1 MGITNIIHYII
12 RFMFA
17 LSLIFLAMENY
28 FEIDLNKGYINKN
41 LIFYSQ
47 NFVPYSS
54 LLQYRKY
61 SIFILIIQNY
71 FLVLA
76 SLTIFLGK
84 KMSLFFLILFFII
97 DASLIHNPFISDDS
111 DNLITTLQF
120 LALIGGLLN
129 I

>member
-1 MGITNIIHYII
+1 MGISNIIHYII

-47 NFVPYSS
+47 NFFPYSS

-111 DNLITTLQF
+111 DNLITTLQL

>member
-1 MGITNIIHYII
+1 MGISNIIHYII

-17 LSLIFLAMENY
+17 LSLIFLALGNY
-28 FEIDLNKGYINKN
+28 FEIDFNKGYINKN

-47 NFVPYSS
+47 NFFPNSS

-71 FLVLA
+71 FLVLT
-76 SLTIFLGK
+76 SLMIILGK
-84 KMSLFFLILFFII
+84 KLSLFFLLIFFII
-97 DASLIHNPFISDDS
+97 DAILIHNPFISDDT
-111 DNLITTLQF
+111 DNLITILQF

>member
-1 MGITNIIHYII
+1 
-12 RFMFA
+12 MFA
-17 LSLIFLAMENY
+17 LSLIFLALGNY
-28 FEIDLNKGYINKN
+28 FEIDFNKGYINKN

-47 NFVPYSS
+47 NFFPNSS

-71 FLVLA
+71 FLVLT
-76 SLTIFLGK
+76 SLMIILGK
-84 KMSLFFLILFFII
+84 KLSLFFLIIFFII
-97 DASLIHNPFISDDS
+97 DAILIHNPFISDDT
-111 DNLITTLQF
+111 DNLITILQF

>member
-1 MGITNIIHYII
+1 MGISNIIHYII

-17 LSLIFLAMENY
+17 LSLIFLALGNY
-28 FEIDLNKGYINKN
+28 FEIDFNKGYINKN

-47 NFVPYSS
+47 NFFPNSS

-71 FLVLA
+71 FLVLT
-76 SLTIFLGK
+76 SLMIILGK
-84 KMSLFFLILFFII
+84 KLSLFFLIIFFII
-97 DASLIHNPFISDDS
+97 DAILIHNPFISDDT
-111 DNLITTLQF
+111 DNLITILQL

>member
-1 MGITNIIHYII
+1 MGISNIIHYII

-17 LSLIFLAMENY
+17 LSLIFLALGNY
-28 FEIDLNKGYINKN
+28 FEIDFNKGYINKN

-47 NFVPYSS
+47 NFFPNSS

-71 FLVLA
+71 FLVLS
-76 SLTIFLGK
+76 SLTLLLGK
-84 KMSLFFLILFFII
+84 KMSLFFLIIFFII